1 MKSNHR
7 IHLLVCAALLGA
19 ALIAGC
25 NRKSAKS
32 SLPVKEIVITGNDQM
47 KYDLTT
53 IEVKA
58 GQEVKL
64 TLKNIGTMPKESMG
78 HNWILLEK
86 NTDPLKF
93 LEPGFAYASND
104 YIAPEMEKK
113 VIAKTRT
120 LGPGEEETITFT
132 APSIPSPY
140 DYICTFPGHFAA
152 GMKGVLVVQ

>member
-1 MKSNHR
+1 MKPSHR
-7 IHLLVCAALLGA
+7 IFLVLCAALLGA
-19 ALIAGC
+19 ALISGC
-25 NRKSAKS
+25 NSKSAKS
-32 SLPVKEIVITGNDQM
+32 SLPVKEIVITGSDQM
-47 KYDLTT
+47 KFDLTT
-53 IEVKA
+53 IEAKA

-64 TLKNIGTMPKESMG
+64 TFKNVGTMPKESMG
-78 HNWILLEK
+78 HDWVLLEK

-113 VIAKTRT
+113 VIAKTRI

-132 APSIPSPY
+132 APSIASPY
-140 DYICTFPGHFAA
+140 DYICTFPGHFAG

>member
-1 MKSNHR
+1 MKHTRR
-7 IHLLVCAALLGA
+7 IYLVLCAALLGV

-25 NRKSAKS
+25 NSKSAKS

-47 KYDLTT
+47 KFDLTT
-53 IEVKA
+53 LEAKA

-64 TLKNIGTMPKESMG
+64 TFKNVGTMPKESMG
-78 HNWILLEK
+78 HDWVLLEK

-104 YIAPEMEKK
+104 YIAPEMKKK
-113 VIAKTRT
+113 VIAKTRM